1 MTKQEIMQAV
11 EENIVGNQ
19 YNLFG
24 YTDIDNAMMALG
36 ATSIFDGIDIPDFVV
51 DELPCWS
58 FVDDNSEVV
67 TVGLRWKIVDGE
79 IEKAVVDFQNEDIEK
94 WQLEEVAQKTTI
106 EILYAEE
113 I

>member
-11 EENIVGNQ
+11 EEKIVGNQ
-19 YNLFG
+19 YNVFG

-36 ATSIFDGIDIPDFVV
+36 ATSIFDGISISDFIA

-58 FVDDNSEVV
+58 FIDDDSEVV
-67 TVGLRWKIVDGE
+67 TVGLRWKIIDGE
-79 IEKAVVDFQNEDIEK
+79 IEKAVVDFQNGDIEE
-94 WQLEEVAQKTTI
+94 WQLEEVAQKATI
-106 EILYAEE
+106 EILSAEE